1 MNMKFAAAI
10 AVLAAFVSTSVLA
23 QQKEAPAKEPAQKE
37 EPAAPK
43 ATKADIQKVV
53 DGIKADKAKT
63 TQFCKLVKLQD
74 DFTAAAEQKDEKK
87 LEAPDKEMQDGAK
100 KLGADFEKYVMDSE
114 MDEDASTVLDGLAK
128 SCK

>member
-1 MNMKFAAAI
+1 MNTKLAAAI
-10 AVLAAFVSTSVLA
+10 AVVAAFAITPALA
-23 QQKEAPAKEPAQKE
+23 QQKQEPANEPAQKE

-74 DFTAAAEQKDEKK
+74 DFTAAAEKKDEKK
-87 LEAPDKEMQDGAK
+87 LEALDKEMQDGAK
-100 KLGADFEKYVMDSE
+100 KLGPDFEKYVMDSE